1 MADAGFLATSAPFL
15 VQYWPYLLGGA
26 VTLLLAAVVAYFI
39 TPTQQEGAVNR
50 DGAGERDRGTRE
62 GEAAGEGEREGAGQS
77 GGEGEGERQGQGE
90 EAGRDEA
97 QRKAAD
103 DSKGI
108 VSIDK
113 GEHPLDE
120 FDDERPDPSLA
131 PPLHDPNLPHLPY
144 KPERLSDEEMLER
157 SVAYYRHLN
166 TRRSVRH
173 FSSDPVPQKVI
184 ENIVLTAGTSPSGAH
199 SEPWTF
205 VVVKDPEIKKQ
216 IREIVEQEEYL
227 NYDRRM
233 GDRWVKDLQFVR
245 TTHEKPYLESAPY
258 IIIVFKQAYHTGEDG
273 TRHAHYYFEISTAI
287 ACGILVTAIHNAGL
301 STVTTTPLNAGE
313 YVYISTYF

>member
-26 VTLLLAAVVAYFI
+26 VTLLLAAVVAYFL
-39 TPTQQEGAVNR
+39 TPTQQEGAANR

-62 GEAAGEGEREGAGQS
+62 GEAAGEGEREGVGQS

-120 FDDERPDPSLA
+120 FDDEKPDPSLA
-131 PPLHDPNLPHLPY
+131 PPLHDPSLPHVPY

-184 ENIVLTAGTSPSGAH
+184 ENIILTAGTSPSGAH

-233 GDRWVKDLQFVR
+233 GDRWVRDLQFVR

-313 YVYISTYF
+313 YVFI